1 MSVTGVGNNK
11 SAPQSIAGSYG
22 QSNTEFYMNEN
33 PSMYNQPINS
43 DWGTNGRVFFDIK
56 QSVPQYE
63 LYPNSNKPATNYE
76 NTLNYS
82 QEGTPLSQAYF
93 SKDNMEVLQ
102 RDIRNAV
109 FALCE
114 RDNDP
119 ILTAHKPIRIGRQND
134 MQLQIIMRSI
144 YLQFAKHLEYN
155 IAQQIRELNDLVI
168 REAVPDIIT
177 NLKQY
182 LGYSADIQRLPMP
195 MDLPQ
200 YPSSKGEKTYSLLIV

>member
-1 MSVTGVGNNK
+1 MSN
-11 SAPQSIAGSYG
+11 SAFYAQYSQQAPM
-22 QSNTEFYMNEN
+22 NT
-33 PSMYNQPINS
+33 

-56 QSVPQYE
+56 KSAPSFD
-63 LYPNSNKPATNYE
+63 LYPESNKPMTNYE
-76 NTLNYS
+76 NTLNYT
-82 QEGTPLSQAYF
+82 QEGTPLSNAYF
-93 SKDNMEVLQ
+93 SKENVDIIQ
-102 RDIRNAV
+102 RDIRATV
-109 FALCE
+109 HELCQ

-119 ILTAHKPIRIGRQND
+119 ILTAHKPIYIGRQND

-144 YLQFAKHLEYN
+144 YLQYSKHLDYN
-155 IAQQIRELNDLVI
+155 VSGQIRELNDLVI